1 MTEIKYREV
10 TNHVR
15 KLESLGYR
23 SSGRVLKD
31 KTMIKYE
38 LFLEK
43 GQEKIKLYKW
53 KRNEPDASNGFSVFS
68 DLALSFLVDKDLL

>member
-1 MTEIKYREV
+1 MTDTKYREV

-23 SSGRVLKD
+23 YDSRIIKD
-31 KTMIKYE
+31 KKMIKYE

-43 GQEKIKLYKW
+43 DQEKIKLYKW

-68 DLALSFLVDKDLL
+68 DLALSFLVERDLL